1 MTTPHFLSLDDIPAA
16 TLVALLE
23 RAVELKVMQAAGQQH
38 LPLKN
43 KTLAM
48 IFNKASTRT
57 RVSFEVGMRQLG
69 GGAINLTP
77 NDTQMGRG
85 EPIED
90 SARVISS
97 MVDGVMIRT
106 DAHKKLE
113 QFAEY
118 SSVPVINGLTDDVHP
133 CQLLADLLTMKEL
146 IGGYQGCRVAWIG
159 DGNNVCHSW
168 MNAARIFDFDLIVAT
183 PEKFQPSKR
192 FVQRNEPAV
201 TLTDDPRAAAQG
213 ADVVV
218 TDTWASMGQE
228 GEQAERE
235 TAFADYCVNGEVMA
249 LAKKDAIFLH
259 CLPAYR
265 GKEVSVSVIEGER
278 SAVFQ
283 EAENRL
289 HAQKALLEY
298 LMSGSSQ
305 P

>member
-1 MTTPHFLSLDDIPAA
+1 MTTKHFLSLDDIPIAE
-16 TLVALLE
+16 LQALLA
-23 RAVELKVMQAAGQQH
+23 RAIELKQMVKAGEAYT
-38 LPLKN
+38 PLRD

-77 NDTQMGRG
+77 GDTQMGRG

-90 SARVISS
+90 TARVISS
-97 MVDGVMIRT
+97 MADVVMIRT
-106 DAHKKLE
+106 DAHSQLE
-113 QFAEY
+113 TFVKH

-133 CQLLADLLTMKEL
+133 CQLLADLMTLMEVGKDL
-146 IGGYQGCRVAWIG
+146 ANMSVAWIG

-168 MNAARIFDFDLIVAT
+168 MNAARLFGFSLRIAT
-183 PEKFQPSKR
+183 PEGFTPAAAFQSLNKGH
-192 FVQRNEPAV
+192 FELG
-201 TLTDDPRAAAQG
+201 TDPRHAIEG

-228 GEQAERE
+228 QEKQEREQAFKDFCVDQTLMDE
-235 TAFADYCVNGEVMA
+235 ADA
-249 LAKKDAIFLH
+249 DAVFMH

-265 GKEVSVSVIEGER
+265 EQEVSTAVLEGHQSV
-278 SAVFQ
+278 VFQ

-298 LMSGSSQ
+298 LLVN
-305 P
+305 